1 MIRRGFLI
9 PLAPLALLAGCA
21 TPNAPSANPAPA
33 PQKPATLHEAGLER
47 VIGRTGAQLTALFG
61 DADLDSHEGEA
72 RRMQFVGPAC
82 VLDAY
87 LMPAKTG
94 AEAVV
99 TYVDARLPSGEDM
112 DRASCIAAL
121 SRRAAAP

>member
-1 MIRRGFLI
+1 MIRRSFLF
-9 PLAPLALLAGCA
+9 PLAPLALLAGCGS
-21 TPNAPSANPAPA
+21 PNAPSAIPAPP
-33 PQKPATLHEAGLER
+33 PQKPIKLHEAGLER
-47 VIGRTGAQLTALFG
+47 VIGRTGTQLVALFG
-61 DADLDSHEGEA
+61 EADLDSHEGAA

-94 AEAVV
+94 AEAIV

-121 SRRAAAP
+121 SRRSAAP